1 MYSTV
6 VLILHDQRHFEEVVA
21 AWHDA
26 GAPAVTIVDA
36 KGTRDPRERAR
47 REELPLLPSIR
58 DLLQSDDAPR
68 RMVLALVRD
77 EAVDALVAATERVL
91 GDLSKEGNGLLFV
104 LPVSRV
110 VGLRER

>member
-1 MYSTV
+1 MYSTA
-6 VLILHDQRHFEEVVA
+6 VLILHDQRHFEELVA

-26 GAPAVTIVDA
+26 GVPAVTIVDA
-36 KGTRDPRERAR
+36 KGTRDPRESAR

-68 RMVLALVRD
+68 RMVVALVRD
-77 EAVDALVAATERVL
+77 EAVAALVAATERVL
-91 GDLSKEGNGLLFV
+91 GDLSEEGNGLLFV

-110 VGLRER
+110 VGLRES